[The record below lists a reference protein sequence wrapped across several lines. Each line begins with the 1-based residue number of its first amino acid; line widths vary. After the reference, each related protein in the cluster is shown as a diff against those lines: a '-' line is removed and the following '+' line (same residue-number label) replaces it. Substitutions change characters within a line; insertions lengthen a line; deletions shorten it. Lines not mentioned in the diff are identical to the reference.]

1 MKKQIFIF
9 TTVLFFNLS
18 GFTQDTPQPVSAPVI
33 VSNFYFTPLPPGDT
47 SFKHF
52 TVDSVINYYVDKGV
66 RPNAMIKN
74 FRILRHVWGS
84 DSYKTI
90 FIYEIDKMENLDK
103 AGEKSDELINAS
115 LKDKKDRDKFWRL
128 WGRLFDRHDDTIM
141 ADFVKP
147 KM

>member
-1 MKKQIFIF
+1 
-9 TTVLFFNLS
+9 
-18 GFTQDTPQPVSAPVI
+18 
-33 VSNFYFTPLPPGDT
+33 
-47 SFKHF
+47 
-52 TVDSVINYYVDKGV
+52 
-66 RPNAMIKN
+66 MIKN

-90 FIYEIDKMENLDK
+90 FIYEIDSMANL
-103 AGEKSDELINAS
+103 EKSGDKTDELINAS
-115 LKDKKDRDKFWRL
+115 FKDKKDQTNFWRL